1 MKKLKT
7 KIFAGLGFLFLLILL
22 LSIVGIVFIN
32 QLSNDSSAII
42 RDNYVSVDY
51 SNKMLKTL
59 DNLFLIQSRLMI
71 QTSEKKLDISA
82 FENQF
87 TNDKNDFDKYLSNEE
102 NNITEKGEKNL
113 VENLKES
120 YNDFLNYSQSILTKK
135 SSSQN
140 LSIDNLDL
148 KFQKLRSL
156 VQSVYEMNMQA
167 ILRRNQVAGQTASRA
182 SNYMGIIAAVSF
194 ILTFFVL
201 IYFPNYIISPIN
213 ELTIKIK
220 EIAKQNYDQR
230 INLDTQDELGELA
243 ISFNQMSTRLKEYEG
258 QHIDQL
264 LLEKKRIEAL
274 VKSMQ
279 DGVLVIDEQ
288 KHIILT
294 NKTFQNLIGIS
305 DADMIG
311 EFAPEIAK
319 RNELLKKIFDL
330 IADKEEGIETDHK
343 PIKITLGKEDQYYK
357 IEIIN
362 ITRKLENSSQ
372 IITIGNVILLKNIT
386 QFEVRD
392 LAKTNLI
399 ATVSHELKTP
409 ISSINLSLN
418 LLDDKRIG
426 ETNFEQKK
434 LVESIRHQNKKL
446 LNVVNELLDF
456 SQVETGNIRLKFNKV
471 EPEQIIEL
479 ATFALMMMIS
489 QKNIHLKT
497 IISDNLPLV
506 NADVE
511 KSVWVLVNILN
522 NAIRYSPKN
531 GIITISAISKEEKVF
546 FSVKDEG
553 PGISEQDKVK
563 VFEKYVTAKHKNYKG
578 TGLGLAI
585 AKEFVESQKGR
596 IWVESELGDGSTF
609 TFTLPI
615 VQNKINQFSTSN

>member
-42 RDNYVSVDY
+42 RDNYASVDY
-51 SNKMLKTL
+51 SNKMLKVL
-59 DNLFLIQSRLMI
+59 DKMFLIQNKLISP
-71 QTSEKKLDISA
+71 TSSVQMDIASVQ
-82 FENQF
+82 NQF
-87 TNDKNDFDKYLSNEE
+87 INYKNEFDKYLGNEE

-167 ILRRNQVAGQTASRA
+167 ILRRNQVAGQTASHA

-194 ILTFFVL
+194 ILTFLVL

-243 ISFNQMSTRLKEYEG
+243 VSFNQMSTRLKEYEG

-311 EFAPEIAK
+311 EFAPDIAK

-426 ETNFEQKK
+426 ETNIEQKK

-531 GIITISAISKEEKVF
+531 GTITISAISKEEKVF

-585 AKEFVESQKGR
+585 AKEFVESQQGK
-596 IWVESELGDGSTF
+596 IWIESELGSGSTF
-609 TFTLPI
+609 TFTLP
-615 VQNKINQFSTSN
+615 NA

>member
-42 RDNYVSVDY
+42 RDNYASVDY
-51 SNKMLKTL
+51 SNKMLQVL
-59 DNLFLIQSRLMI
+59 DKMFLIQNKLISP
-71 QTSEKKLDISA
+71 TSSVQMDIASVQ
-82 FENQF
+82 NQF
-87 TNDKNDFDKYLSNEE
+87 INYKNEFDKYLGNEE

-311 EFAPEIAK
+311 EFAPDIAK

-426 ETNFEQKK
+426 ETNIEQKK

-531 GIITISAISKEEKVF
+531 GTITISAISKEEKVF

-585 AKEFVESQKGR
+585 AKEFVESQQGK
-596 IWVESELGDGSTF
+596 IWIESELGSGSTF
-609 TFTLPI
+609 TFTLP
-615 VQNKINQFSTSN
+615 NA

>member
-42 RDNYVSVDY
+42 RDNYASVDY
-51 SNKMLKTL
+51 SNKMLQVL
-59 DNLFLIQSRLMI
+59 DKMFLIQNKLISP
-71 QTSEKKLDISA
+71 TSSVQMDIASVQ
-82 FENQF
+82 NQF
-87 TNDKNDFDKYLSNEE
+87 INYKNEFDKYLGNEE

-243 ISFNQMSTRLKEYEG
+243 ISFNQMSARLKEYEG

-311 EFAPEIAK
+311 EFAPDIAK

-426 ETNFEQKK
+426 ETNIEQKK

-531 GIITISAISKEEKVF
+531 GTITISAISKEEKVF

-553 PGISEQDKVK
+553 PGISEQDKIK

-585 AKEFVESQKGR
+585 AKEFVESQQGK
-596 IWVESELGDGSTF
+596 IWIESELGSGSTF
-609 TFTLPI
+609 TFTLP
-615 VQNKINQFSTSN
+615 NA

>member
-42 RDNYVSVDY
+42 RDNYASVDY
-51 SNKMLKTL
+51 SNKMLQVL
-59 DNLFLIQSRLMI
+59 DKMFLIQNKLISP
-71 QTSEKKLDISA
+71 TSSAQMDIASVQ
-82 FENQF
+82 NQF
-87 TNDKNDFDKYLSNEE
+87 INYKNEFDKYLGNEE
-102 NNITEKGEKNL
+102 NNITEKGEKDL

-156 VQSVYEMNMQA
+156 VQNVYEMNMQA

-213 ELTIKIK
+213 ELTVKIK

-243 ISFNQMSTRLKEYEG
+243 VSFNQMSTRLKEYEG

-311 EFAPEIAK
+311 EFAPDIAK

-426 ETNFEQKK
+426 ETNIEQKK
-434 LVESIRHQNKKL
+434 LIESIRHQNKKL

-531 GIITISAISKEEKVF
+531 GTITISAISKEEKVF

-585 AKEFVESQKGR
+585 AKEFVESQQGK
-596 IWVESELGDGSTF
+596 IWIESELGSGSTF
-609 TFTLPI
+609 TFTLP
-615 VQNKINQFSTSN
+615 NA

>member
-42 RDNYVSVDY
+42 RDNYASVDY
-51 SNKMLKTL
+51 SNKMLQVL
-59 DNLFLIQSRLMI
+59 DKMFLIQNKLISP
-71 QTSEKKLDISA
+71 TSSVQMDIASVQ
-82 FENQF
+82 NQF
-87 TNDKNDFDKYLSNEE
+87 INYKNEFDKYLGNEE

-120 YNDFLNYSQSILTKK
+120 YNDFLNYSQLILTKK

-167 ILRRNQVAGQTASRA
+167 ILRRNQVAGQTASHA

-194 ILTFFVL
+194 ILTFLVL

-243 ISFNQMSTRLKEYEG
+243 VSFNQMSTRLKEYEG

-311 EFAPEIAK
+311 EFAPDIAK

-426 ETNFEQKK
+426 ETNIEQKK

-531 GIITISAISKEEKVF
+531 GTITISAISKEEKVF

-585 AKEFVESQKGR
+585 AKEFVESQQGK
-596 IWVESELGDGSTF
+596 IWIESELGSGSTF
-609 TFTLPI
+609 TFTLP
-615 VQNKINQFSTSN
+615 NA